1 MMQTDH
7 KKVLAKLYPPIS
19 YNVNGERFL
28 AQCEVDGNAFDRL
41 QQSAVEIL
49 GVVTPVTSG
58 LMINDWERICGLENT
73 YTLPYSVRVQ
83 NVVKQLNVTGGLSIP
98 YFVNVASTLGYEISI
113 NELTP
118 FRAGENRVGDELLI
132 EDSIFGWQVNVRANT
147 QNIVRFYAGAS
158 LAGERLSEYHDNVI
172 ETFFKD
178 IKPAHTAVRFTY
190 GDNHAT
196 N

>member
-1 MMQTDH
+1 M
-7 KKVLAKLYPPIS
+7 
-19 YNVNGERFL
+19 
-28 AQCEVDGNAFDRL
+28 
-41 QQSAVEIL
+41 
-49 GVVTPVTSG
+49 
-58 LMINDWERICGLENT
+58 
-73 YTLPYSVRVQ
+73 
-83 NVVKQLNVTGGLSIP
+83 
-98 YFVNVASTLGYEISI
+98 
-113 NELTP
+113 
-118 FRAGENRVGDELLI
+118 
-132 EDSIFGWQVNVRANT
+132 NVRANT